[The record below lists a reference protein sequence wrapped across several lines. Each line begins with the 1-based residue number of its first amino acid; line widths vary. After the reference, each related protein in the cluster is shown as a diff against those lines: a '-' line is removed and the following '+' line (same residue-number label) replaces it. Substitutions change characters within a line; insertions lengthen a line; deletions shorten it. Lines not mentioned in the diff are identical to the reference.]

1 MRLSR
6 LLSLPLLLCLPPLA
20 GTPCLA
26 LAAQAPDLAGIAY
39 EQRLGNQLP
48 WHMFFDDTGRI
59 VRLADITEGKPLVLV
74 LGYFRCPG
82 LCDVVRG
89 DLFEALRASGLKAG
103 TDYSLVALSIDASET
118 SVDAAAAKAKDLR
131 RYPAPGA
138 ANNWHYLTGA
148 ADTVQ
153 AMAEAT
159 GFRTRAEPARKTFAH
174 PIGVIFA
181 TPAGLVSSYLFG
193 VGYQPDDVRR
203 AVTRAQFGGIASPA
217 SPILLLCFDYDP
229 TIGRYTL
236 AIMKLLRLTAA
247 ITLIA
252 FAGALVLAFSNKRR
266 A

>member
-118 SVDAAAAKAKDLR
+118 SVGR
-131 RYPAPGA
+131 R
-138 ANNWHYLTGA
+138 
-148 ADTVQ
+148 
-153 AMAEAT
+153 
-159 GFRTRAEPARKTFAH
+159 
-174 PIGVIFA
+174 
-181 TPAGLVSSYLFG
+181 
-193 VGYQPDDVRR
+193 
-203 AVTRAQFGGIASPA
+203 GG
-217 SPILLLCFDYDP
+217 
-229 TIGRYTL
+229 
-236 AIMKLLRLTAA
+236 
-247 ITLIA
+247 
-252 FAGALVLAFSNKRR
+252 
-266 A
+266 